1 MEARGMSRGPWRGPS
16 PEMGAPFGRGRR
28 GHHGGH
34 AEGPPAFVPGGRGG
48 WRQRGP
54 NGPGGRPP
62 FDGGHERRFGHR
74 PHAGRGDVR
83 AAVLALLA
91 EAPLHGYQIIQQIAE
106 RSGGDWR
113 PSPGS
118 VYPALQL
125 LEDEG
130 LIQAEQ
136 VDTRRV
142 FHLTESGRAYV
153 QGRQTEL
160 AGIWKTVSGGGDEG
174 RRDLRDL
181 FQQVG
186 AALMQVAR
194 AGSKEEIAQARD
206 LLTNTRRQLYQ
217 ILAGSA
223 PPAPGQGQQDAGGTV
238 S

>member
-1 MEARGMSRGPWRGPS
+1 MEARGMPRGPWRGPS
-16 PEMGAPFGRGRR
+16 PEMGVSFPREGR

-34 AEGPPAFVPGGRGG
+34 GEGPPAFVPGGRGG

-54 NGPGGRPP
+54 GGPGGRPP
-62 FDGGHERRFGHR
+62 FEGGHDRRFGHR

-91 EAPLHGYQIIQQIAE
+91 ETPLHGYQIIQQISE

-153 QGRQTEL
+153 QERQTEL
-160 AGIWKTVSGGGDEG
+160 AALWKTVSGAVDDG

-186 AALMQVAR
+186 AAIAQVAR
-194 AGSKEEIAQARD
+194 AGSKEEIAQARE
-206 LLTNTRRQLYQ
+206 LLTGTRRQLYQ
-217 ILAGSA
+217 ILAGGT
-223 PPAPGQGQQDAGGTV
+223 PAAGQSQPDAAGTV